1 MGSYLRR
8 GRTISVHVGC
18 IKGEDKEC
26 GKQLGA
32 ACKELYGCPMQVYAE
47 SRPLSRTA
55 SVNSLMHAVLG
66 LGRLMRQRAQGE
78 TLDTGSFWLLKTLAA
93 SGPQRATDLAVCAGL
108 DVSTVSRHIAQL
120 HSAGLI
126 ERTPDPVDGR
136 AQRVKLS
143 AAGIARIDDALSSR
157 RARLE
162 KCLESWEPRD
172 LAELDRLLTR
182 FAADVEAFTQ
192 TMEKP

>member
-1 MGSYLRR
+1 M
-8 GRTISVHVGC
+8 
-18 IKGEDKEC
+18 
-26 GKQLGA
+26 QLST
-32 ACKELYGCPMQVYAE
+32 E
-47 SRPLSRTA
+47 SSSSSRTA
-55 SVNSLMHAVLG
+55 TVNSLINALMSG
-66 LGRLMRQRAQGE
+66 GRLMKQRGKGE

-108 DVSTVSRHIAQL
+108 DVSTVSRHVAQL

-126 ERTPDPVDGR
+126 ERTPDPADGR
-136 AQRVKLS
+136 AQRVELS
-143 AAGIARIDDALSSR
+143 AAGSARIDDALSSR
-157 RARLE
+157 RALLE

-182 FAADVEAFTQ
+182 FAADVEALTQ